1 MQLPCG
7 HTAADLGLE
16 HRDGTVDPDK
26 FRQHVYHCPAC
37 GQFAD
42 ALDAGVYGPALQIGF
57 KALEDQRNAAEQRR
71 KQAQELRAWPGKVRR
86 LRRSLGLSQQALADR
101 LGVTRV
107 TVTRWETGRKKPQ
120 RLARKAV
127 QQEIERLNK
136 AILER

>member
-1 MQLPCG
+1 MC
-7 HTAADLGLE
+7 
-16 HRDGTVDPDK
+16 
-26 FRQHVYHCPAC
+26 
-37 GQFAD
+37 
-42 ALDAGVYGPALQIGF
+42 AGVFLAEAVPRHRLMGHAQRGRAAV
-57 KALEDQRNAAEQRR
+57 ALEAAGAIRCVYGAYAIDVIGGARHATEQRR

-86 LRRSLGLSQQALADR
+86 LRRSLGLSEQALADR